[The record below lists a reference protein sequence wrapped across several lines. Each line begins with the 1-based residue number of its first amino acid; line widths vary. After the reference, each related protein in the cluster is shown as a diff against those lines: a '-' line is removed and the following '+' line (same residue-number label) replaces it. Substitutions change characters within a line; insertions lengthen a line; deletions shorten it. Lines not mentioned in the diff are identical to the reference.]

1 MRNRFSGWMA
11 GTIGAVVCLLALSAG
26 AQQAEVPT
34 SGSTAD
40 GQQADQGQCEAAREN
55 FQEAKQDLQEAKQAY
70 RQAVEQYGRDSEQAQ
85 AAQRD
90 LKQAQHKLR
99 AAANRGKH
107 CRRHDRRDESDAAT
121 ERSAERRR
129 NRDARTTQRP
139 RDRRVI

>member
-1 MRNRFSGWMA
+1 MRNRFSGWMV

-26 AQQAEVPT
+26 AQQADAPAT
-34 SGSTAD
+34 GRSAD

-55 FQEAKQDLQEAKQAY
+55 FQEAKQAFQEARQDY
-70 RQAVEQYGRDSEQAQ
+70 RQAVEQYGRESEQAQ
-85 AAQRD
+85 AAQRE
-90 LKQAQHKLR
+90 LKQAQHKVR

-129 NRDARTTQRP
+129 NRDAQSTQRP
-139 RDRRVI
+139 RNRRVI

>member
-1 MRNRFSGWMA
+1 MPSRISGWMV
-11 GTIGAVVCLLALSAG
+11 GTIGTVVCLLALSAG
-26 AQQAEVPT
+26 AQQAEGPA

-40 GQQADQGQCEAAREN
+40 GQPADQGQCEAAREN
-55 FQEAKQDLQEAKQAY
+55 FQEARQSLQGARQAY

-85 AAQRD
+85 AAQRE

-99 AAANRGKH
+99 AAGNRGKH

-129 NRDARTTQRP
+129 NRDAQSTQRS